1 MKFLLP
7 LALIISLA
15 TVDYAQNRP
24 GFPIPRVEQEFGAL
38 IPHLRGVGGIIKN
51 DPKAF
56 ALAVLPY
63 APLDLQITKAQNYE
77 EADALRNIYLG
88 VAGGIT
94 GIDSGEL
101 ANSFHCGKNC
111 IDYRKTDVVGKLSQ
125 ITQFVVEFRAAS
137 QIKILA
143 NWGIKEEYRVN
154 NVFHMMGQ
162 TSESLPSPIMGFIP
176 SDKWRKLETVEK
188 YLEEIKVPKA
198 KFESL
203 LTKVKEMSLAAVVGD
218 LNGSVRVVRVGIG
231 DNEAGLLFVSKS
243 SDKPSKGQK
252 MLDGREYVYVEEVKP
267 NVFYYE
273 TT

>member
-1 MKFLLP
+1 MKFLLS
-7 LALIISLA
+7 LVLIISFA
-15 TVDYAQNRP
+15 TVNYAQNRP
-24 GFPIPRVEQEFGAL
+24 SFPIPRAEQEFGTL
-38 IPHLRGVGGIIKN
+38 IPHLRGVGGTVRN
-51 DPKAF
+51 EPKYF

-77 EADALRNIYLG
+77 EADVLRNFYLGIAGG
-88 VAGGIT
+88 VAG
-94 GIDSGEL
+94 IDSAEL
-101 ANSFHCGKNC
+101 ANSFHCGKSC
-111 IDYRKTDVVGKLSQ
+111 IDHRKSDVVGKL
-125 ITQFVVEFRAAS
+125 TRVTELVAEFKTVP

-162 TSESLPSPIMGFIP
+162 TNESLPSPIMGFIP

-188 YLEEIKVPKA
+188 YLEEIKAPKA
-198 KFESL
+198 KFDSL
-203 LTKVKEMSLAAVVGD
+203 LAKVKEMSLAAMVAD
-218 LNGSVRVVRVGIG
+218 LNESVRVVRVGIG
-231 DNEAGLLFVSKS
+231 DNESGLLFVNKS

-252 MLDGREYVYVEEVKP
+252 MLDGREYVYVEEIKP